1 MKRYLGIDDEG
12 QDMEAAV
19 SLLREHGFN
28 VSESADGVIP
38 EQEAKIG
45 TGRIWTIA
53 SAPEQAAFPDIHSS
67 REAVLLARAD
77 DGRVLDLNASFSE
90 LTGYGRE
97 DLLGQPML
105 GLSSFLNP
113 ESWRGALS
121 VLTERDKLVELE
133 TRILTRDGLV
143 SFVNVFICNTE
154 MDGIPGHLL
163 SFRKR
168 EPNASA
174 GTLGEMSGHSIA
186 DLESLMSGDRGLSHQ
201 EVGSMIDYHALQDL
215 MNSFYKTTHIGMAI
229 TDVQGNVH
237 VATGWQDVCT
247 RFHRLHPETL
257 KHCVESD
264 IRLARNIKEGEYA
277 IYKCKNGM
285 WDLATPIIVDGRHIA
300 NLFLG
305 QFLFDDETPDYEFFR
320 KQAELYGF
328 DTEQYLAALD
338 RVPRWSRETVD
349 NVMEFY
355 SKLAILI
362 SRLSLGNVLLSQA
375 LTRQKAISEELRQ
388 ASLVVENSPVML
400 FRWKAQEGW
409 PVVLVS
415 RNVTQ
420 IGYTSEEFLNGTRVF
435 SSIVHP
441 DDLERIGHE
450 VQVFSAN
457 GVDRFQQ
464 EYRIVT
470 KDGQVRWVDD
480 RTIVERNAEGRVSH
494 YQGIVVDITERKQA
508 EEDLRK
514 YERIVSSAQD
524 LMGLINRDY
533 VYEAVNESFLTA
545 HRKQRREVVG
555 RKVSEIMGENDFRD
569 RIQPRLDL
577 VLSGQTVHYQEAVEF
592 AGLGRRI
599 MDVTYF
605 PIIDNEGTVEGVVL
619 NSRDITETRK
629 LEERLIQSQK
639 IESIGTLAGGV
650 AHEINNPINGIMN
663 YAELILD
670 RAAEDSSSREYA
682 EEILHETRRIAKIV
696 RDLLTFARHEKHS
709 QSPAHLADIVSS
721 VLSLIQTV
729 MRHDQVVLEL
739 AIPEDLP
746 KIKCRSQQI
755 QQVLMN
761 LMTNARDALNERY
774 PGYNPEKRM
783 RVFAALIDKQD
794 RKFIRTTV
802 EDLGAGIPPE
812 IREKIFDP
820 FFTTKPKETG
830 TGLGLS
836 ISYGIVK
843 DHGGELSV
851 ESEPGR
857 YTRFY
862 VDLPVDNGWAFAEKP
877 GDTDR
882 TDPCCG

>member
-1 MKRYLGIDDEG
+1 MKRYLVIDDEG
-12 QDMEAAV
+12 QDLEVAV
-19 SLLREHGFN
+19 RLLREHGFN

-38 EQEAKIG
+38 EHETKIG
-45 TGRIWTIA
+45 TERIWTIA
-53 SAPEQAAFPDIHSS
+53 SAPEQTAFPDIHSS
-67 REAVLLARAD
+67 REAVLVARAD

-113 ESWRGALS
+113 ESWRDALS
-121 VLTERDKLVELE
+121 VLTEGNKSVELE
-133 TRILTRDGLV
+133 TRILRRDGLV
-143 SFVNVFICNTE
+143 SFAEVFICNTE
-154 MDGIPGHLL
+154 IDGIPGHMLT
-163 SFRKR
+163 FRKK
-168 EPNASA
+168 EHNASI

-186 DLESLMSGDRGLSHQ
+186 DLENLMSGDKGLSRQ
-201 EVGSMIDYHALQDL
+201 EIGSMIDYHTLQDL
-215 MNSFYKTTHIGMAI
+215 MNSFYKTTRIGMGI
-229 TDVQGNVH
+229 IDVQGNVQ

-257 KHCVESD
+257 KDCVDSD
-264 IRLARNIKEGEYA
+264 IYLTRNIKEGEYVA
-277 IYKCKNGM
+277 YKCKNGM
-285 WDLATPIIVDGRHIA
+285 WDMATPIIVGGRHIA

-305 QFLFDDETPDYEFFR
+305 QFLFDDETPDYDFFR
-320 KQAELYGF
+320 KQAERYGF
-328 DTEQYLAALD
+328 DTAQYLAALD
-338 RVPRWSRETVD
+338 RVPRWSRETID

-362 SRLSLGNVLLSQA
+362 SRLSFGNMLLSQGLA
-375 LTRQKAISEELRQ
+375 RQKAISEELRQ

-400 FRWKAQEGW
+400 FRWRAAEGW
-409 PVVLVS
+409 PVELVS
-415 RNVTQ
+415 QNVTRF
-420 IGYTSEEFLNGTRVF
+420 GYTPEELLSGATPF
-435 SSIVHP
+435 SSMIHP
-441 DDLERIGHE
+441 DDLERVAAEIKE
-450 VQVFSAN
+450 YSAKGLDN
-457 GVDRFQQ
+457 FQQ
-464 EYRIVT
+464 EYRILSKSGET
-470 KDGQVRWVDD
+470 RWVDD
-480 RTIVERNAEGRVSH
+480 RTVVERDEKGDIKH
-494 YQGIVVDITERKQA
+494 FQGIVIDVTERKQA
-508 EEDLRK
+508 EEGLRK
-514 YERIVSSAQD
+514 YERVVSSAQD

-533 VYEAVNESFLTA
+533 IYEAVNESFLTA
-545 HRKQRREVVG
+545 HRKQREEILG
-555 RKVSEIMGENDFRD
+555 RKVSEIMGESVFRE
-569 RIQPRLDL
+569 RIQPRFDM
-577 VLSGQTVHYQEAVEF
+577 VLSGQTVHYQEAFEF

-605 PIIDNEGTVEGVVL
+605 PIIDGGGTVEGVVL

-663 YAELILD
+663 YAQLILD
-670 RAAEDSSSREYA
+670 QAEEDSSSREFA

-709 QSPAHLADIVSS
+709 HSPAQLVDIVSS

-739 AIPEDLP
+739 SIPEDLP
-746 KIKCRSQQI
+746 KIKCRNQQI

-774 PGYNPEKRM
+774 PGYSPEKRL
-783 RVFAALIDKQD
+783 RVFAALIHKQD

-802 EDLGAGIPPE
+802 EDLGTGISPE

-857 YTRFY
+857 YTRFH
-862 VDLPVDNGWAFAEKP
+862 VDLPVDNGWTLAEKS
-877 GDTDR
+877 GDTNG